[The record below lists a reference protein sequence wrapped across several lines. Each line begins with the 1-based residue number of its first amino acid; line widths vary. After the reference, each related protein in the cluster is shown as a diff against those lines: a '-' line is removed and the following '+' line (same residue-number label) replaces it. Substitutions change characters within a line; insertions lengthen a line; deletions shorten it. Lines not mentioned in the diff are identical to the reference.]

1 MVNRFTKL
9 ALPLILAASS
19 LVGSAMAANAGSRVT
34 MIAYPPGD
42 DFYFTIENG
51 ARKQAE
57 ASGVDLTI
65 LKIPSYDMAAQVA
78 TLNAA
83 IAARPDAILVSPLDP
98 NGLQASLDRAK
109 AQGIKVVLYDTT
121 TRDPSVAATFVS
133 ADVVE
138 MGRNAAR
145 EFQKHAGDK
154 KGPVFYQGTATAMSY
169 FESLKKG
176 WNEVLGDSPNYT
188 SLPVNYSDFEPSK
201 AASQM
206 QAVLSSNPDLIG
218 GFAGIFLDQQ
228 GIIPAIERA
237 GKAGELIVIG
247 TDGAP
252 QNVQRVRDGKLQ
264 ALVSNKAVSY
274 GVEGIKAAVAA
285 IEGKELPAHTVI
297 GQCVLT
303 KETLDDPANA
313 DCLYDLDK

>member
-1 MVNRFTKL
+1 MGGSQ
-9 ALPLILAASS
+9 ISSAAP
-19 LVGSAMAANAGSRVT
+19 RIT

-57 ASGVDLTI
+57 ADGVDLTV

-83 IAARPDAILVSPLDP
+83 IASRPDAILVSPLDQ

-109 AQGIKVVLYDTT
+109 AQGIKIILYDTT
-121 TRDPSVAATFVS
+121 TRDPSVAVTYVS

-145 EFQKHAGDK
+145 EFQKYAGDK
-154 KGPVFYQGTATAMSY
+154 QGAVFYQSTAPGVSY
-169 FESLKKG
+169 FEDLRKG
-176 WNEVLGDSPNYT
+176 WNEVLGDVSKYKA
-188 SLPVNYSDFEPSK
+188 LPVNYSDFEPSK

-206 QAVLSSNPDLIG
+206 QAVLISQKDLIG

-237 GKAGELIVIG
+237 GKTDELIVIG

-252 QNVQRVRDGKLQ
+252 QNVQRVRDGKLK
-264 ALVSNKAVSY
+264 ALVSNKAVIY
-274 GVEGIKAAVAA
+274 GIEAIKAAVAA
-285 IEGKELPAHTVI
+285 IKGKELPVHTLI

-303 KETLDDPANA
+303 KETLGDPANA
-313 DCLYDLDK
+313 DCLYNLDK